1 MRIQKL
7 PKVKKEHA
15 VEQHSRVNRI
25 LLGPLERPAL
35 KWLAEHMPRWMTPDI
50 LTGIGFLGAVLIAI
64 SYYLT
69 NYNPAFLWL
78 ASFGF
83 VVNWFGDSLDGTL
96 ARFRHIERPRYG
108 FFLDHTLDS
117 ASETIIFIGL
127 GLSPY
132 VNLDLAF
139 LALIGY
145 LLLSIFVFIST
156 YVSGE
161 FKISYGR
168 FGPTEIRAVAILAN
182 TLIFFM
188 GNPVVQILNWNI
200 QLYDLLL
207 GFITVVLYSIFI
219 VSTIL
224 RARQLNEMEKRDQ
237 G

>member
-1 MRIQKL
+1 MAR
-7 PKVKKEHA
+7 
-15 VEQHSRVNRI
+15 
-25 LLGPLERPAL
+25 
-35 KWLAEHMPRWMTPDI
+35 WLAFATSNAHATGSSWITPWI
-50 LTGIGFLGAVLIAI
+50 QHPKRSSSSV
-64 SYYLT
+64 
-69 NYNPAFLWL
+69 
-78 ASFGF
+78 
-83 VVNWFGDSLDGTL
+83 
-96 ARFRHIERPRYG
+96 
-108 FFLDHTLDS
+108 
-117 ASETIIFIGL
+117 L

-139 LALIGY
+139 LALVGY

-182 TLIFFM
+182 TVIFFL
-188 GNPVVQILNWNI
+188 GNPTLHILNWNV
-200 QLYDLLL
+200 QLYNLLL
-207 GFITVVLYSIFI
+207 GFVTVVLYTIFV

>member
-1 MRIQKL
+1 L
-7 PKVKKEHA
+7 PKVKKEHS
-15 VEQHSRVNRI
+15 VEAHSRVNRI

-35 KWLAEHMPRWMTPDI
+35 KWLAGHMPRWMTPDI
-50 LTGIGFLGAVLIAI
+50 LTGIGFLGAVLIAV

-83 VVNWFGDSLDGTL
+83 LVNWFGDSLDGTL
-96 ARFRHIERPRYG
+96 ARFRHMERPRYG

-117 ASETIIFIGL
+117 ASETVIFIGL

-132 VNLDLAF
+132 VNLNLAF

-161 FKISYGR
+161 FKISYGS

-182 TLIFFM
+182 TLIFFL
-188 GNPVVQILNWNI
+188 GNPVVHILNWDI
-200 QLYDLLL
+200 QLYNLLL
-207 GFITVVLYSIFI
+207 GFVTVALYSIFI

>member
-1 MRIQKL
+1 M
-7 PKVKKEHA
+7 PKVKREHA
-15 VEQHSRVNRI
+15 VEKHSRVNRI

-35 KWLAEHMPRWMTPDI
+35 KWLAERMPGWMTPDI
-50 LTGIGFLGAVLIAI
+50 LTAIGFFGAILIAV

-69 NYNPAFLWL
+69 NFNPAFLWL

-83 VVNWFGDSLDGTL
+83 FINWFGDSLDGTL
-96 ARFRHIERPRYG
+96 ARFRKIERPRYG

-132 VNLDLAF
+132 VNLNLAF

-161 FKISYGR
+161 FKISYGS

-182 TLIFFM
+182 TIIFFL
-188 GNPVVQILNWNI
+188 GNPVVGIFGREI
-200 QLYDLLL
+200 ALYDLLL
-207 GFITVVLYSIFI
+207 GIVTVALFSIFI

-224 RARQLNEMEKRDQ
+224 RARELNKMEKRDQ
-237 G
+237 A

>member
-1 MRIQKL
+1 
-7 PKVKKEHA
+7 
-15 VEQHSRVNRI
+15 
-25 LLGPLERPAL
+25 
-35 KWLAEHMPRWMTPDI
+35 MTPDI
-50 LTGIGFLGAVLIAI
+50 LTGIGFLGAVIIAV

-83 VVNWFGDSLDGTL
+83 VVNWFGDSLDGSL

-117 ASETIIFIGL
+117 ASETVIFIGL

-139 LALIGY
+139 LALVGY

-182 TLIFFM
+182 TVIFFL
-188 GNPVVQILNWNI
+188 GNPTLHILNWNV
-200 QLYDLLL
+200 QLYNLLL
-207 GFITVVLYSIFI
+207 GFVTVVLYTIFV

>member
-1 MRIQKL
+1 M
-7 PKVKKEHA
+7 PKVKKEHS

-50 LTGIGFLGAVLIAI
+50 LTGIGFLGAVIIAV

-69 NYNPAFLWL
+69 NYNPAYLWL

-83 VVNWFGDSLDGTL
+83 VVNWFGDSLDGSL

-117 ASETIIFIGL
+117 ASETVIFIGL

-139 LALIGY
+139 LALVGY

-182 TLIFFM
+182 TVIFFL
-188 GNPVVQILNWNI
+188 GNPTLHILNWNV
-200 QLYDLLL
+200 QLYNLLL
-207 GFITVVLYSIFI
+207 GFVTVVLYTIFV

>member
-1 MRIQKL
+1 L
-7 PKVKKEHA
+7 PKVKKEHS

-35 KWLAEHMPRWMTPDI
+35 RWLAEHMPRWMTPDI
-50 LTGIGFLGAVLIAI
+50 LTGIGFAGAVLIAV

-69 NYNPAFLWL
+69 NYNPAYLWL

-96 ARFRHIERPRYG
+96 ARYRRIERPRYG

-117 ASETIIFIGL
+117 LSEAIIFIGL

-139 LALIGY
+139 LALTGY
-145 LLLSIFVFIST
+145 LLMSIYVYIST

-161 FKISYGR
+161 FKISYGS

-182 TLIFFM
+182 TLIFFS
-188 GNPVVQILNWNI
+188 GNPTIGILGRHIQVYNI
-200 QLYDLLL
+200 LL
-207 GFITVVLYSIFI
+207 GIVTVVLYSIFI

-224 RARQLNEMEKRDQ
+224 RARQLNEMEKHDV
-237 G
+237 

>member
-1 MRIQKL
+1 L
-7 PKVKKEHA
+7 PKVKKEHS

-50 LTGIGFLGAVLIAI
+50 LTGIGFLGAVIIAV

-69 NYNPAFLWL
+69 NYNPAYLWL

-83 VVNWFGDSLDGTL
+83 VVNWFGDSLDGSL

-117 ASETIIFIGL
+117 ASETVIFIGL

-139 LALIGY
+139 LALVGY

-161 FKISYGR
+161 FRISYGR

-182 TLIFFM
+182 TVIFFL
-188 GNPVVQILNWNI
+188 GNPTLHILNWNV
-200 QLYDLLL
+200 QLYNLLL
-207 GFITVVLYSIFI
+207 GFVAVVLYSIFV

>member
-1 MRIQKL
+1 L
-7 PKVKKEHA
+7 PKVKKEHS

-25 LLGPLERPAL
+25 LLGALERPAL

-50 LTGIGFLGAVLIAI
+50 LTGIGFAGAVLIAV

-69 NYNPAFLWL
+69 NFNPAYLWL

-83 VVNWFGDSLDGTL
+83 VVNWFGDSLDGSL
-96 ARFRHIERPRYG
+96 ARYRRIERPRYG

-117 ASETIIFIGL
+117 LSEAIIFIGL

-132 VNLDLAF
+132 VNLELAF
-139 LALIGY
+139 LALTGY

-161 FKISYGR
+161 FRISYGR
-168 FGPTEIRAVAILAN
+168 LGPTEIRVVAILAN
-182 TLIFFM
+182 TLIFFS
-188 GNPVVQILNWNI
+188 GNPTFGILGRQV
-200 QLYDLLL
+200 QLYNILL
-207 GFITVVLYSIFI
+207 GIITVVLFSIFI

-224 RARQLNEMEKRDQ
+224 RARQLNEMEKRDDA
-237 G
+237 

>member
-1 MRIQKL
+1 M

-15 VEQHSRVNRI
+15 VEKHSRVNRI

-35 KWLAEHMPRWMTPDI
+35 KWLAERMPGWMTPDI
-50 LTGIGFLGAVLIAI
+50 LTGIGFFGAILIAV

-69 NYNPAFLWL
+69 NFNPAFLWL

-83 VVNWFGDSLDGTL
+83 FINWFGDSLDGTL
-96 ARFRHIERPRYG
+96 ARFRKIERPRYG

-117 ASETIIFIGL
+117 ASETVIFIGL

-132 VNLDLAF
+132 VNLNLAF

-161 FKISYGR
+161 FKISYGS

-182 TLIFFM
+182 TLIFFL
-188 GNPVVQILNWNI
+188 GNPMVGIFGREI
-200 QLYDLLL
+200 PLYDLLL
-207 GFITVVLYSIFI
+207 GIVTIALFSIFI

-224 RARQLNEMEKRDQ
+224 RARELNEMEKRDQ
-237 G
+237 

>member
-1 MRIQKL
+1 L

-35 KWLAEHMPRWMTPDI
+35 KWLAERMPSWMTPDI
-50 LTGIGFLGAVLIAI
+50 LTGIGFFGAILIAI

-69 NYNPAFLWL
+69 NFNPAFLWL

-139 LALIGY
+139 LALVGY

-224 RARQLNEMEKRDQ
+224 RARQLNEMEKRDK

>member
-1 MRIQKL
+1 M

-35 KWLAEHMPRWMTPDI
+35 KWLAEHMPGWMTPDI
-50 LTGIGFLGAVLIAI
+50 LTGIGFLGAVLIAV

-139 LALIGY
+139 LALVGY

-188 GNPVVQILNWNI
+188 GNPVVHLLNWNI

>member
-1 MRIQKL
+1 M

>member
-1 MRIQKL
+1 M
-7 PKVKKEHA
+7 PKVNKEHA
-15 VEQHSRVNRI
+15 VEKHSRVNRI

-35 KWLAEHMPRWMTPDI
+35 KWLAERMPGWITPDI
-50 LTGIGFLGAVLIAI
+50 LTAIGFFGAILIAV

-69 NYNPAFLWL
+69 NFNPAFLWL

-83 VVNWFGDSLDGTL
+83 FINWFGDSLDGTL
-96 ARFRHIERPRYG
+96 ARFRKIERPRYG

-132 VNLDLAF
+132 VNLNLAF

-161 FKISYGR
+161 FKISYGS

-188 GNPVVQILNWNI
+188 GNPVVGIFGREI
-200 QLYDLLL
+200 ALYDLLL
-207 GFITVVLYSIFI
+207 GIVTVALFSIFI

-224 RARQLNEMEKRDQ
+224 RARELNKMEKRDQ
-237 G
+237 A

>member
-1 MRIQKL
+1 M
-7 PKVKKEHA
+7 PKVNKENA
-15 VEQHSRVNRI
+15 VEKHSRVNRI

-35 KWLAEHMPRWMTPDI
+35 KWLAERMPGWITPDI
-50 LTGIGFLGAVLIAI
+50 LTAIGFFGAILIAV

-69 NYNPAFLWL
+69 NFNPAFLWL

-83 VVNWFGDSLDGTL
+83 FINWFGDSLDGTL
-96 ARFRHIERPRYG
+96 ARFRKIERPRYG

-132 VNLDLAF
+132 VNLNLAF

-161 FKISYGR
+161 FKISYGS

-188 GNPVVQILNWNI
+188 GNPVVGIFGREI
-200 QLYDLLL
+200 ALYDLLL
-207 GFITVVLYSIFI
+207 GIVTVALFSIFI

-224 RARQLNEMEKRDQ
+224 RARELNKMEKRDQ
-237 G
+237 A

>member
-1 MRIQKL
+1 L
-7 PKVKKEHA
+7 SKVKKEHS

-35 KWLAEHMPRWMTPDI
+35 KWLAEHMPGWMTPDI
-50 LTGIGFLGAVLIAI
+50 LTGIGFLGAVLIAV

-83 VVNWFGDSLDGTL
+83 VVNWFGDSLDGSL

-117 ASETIIFIGL
+117 ASETVIFIGL

-139 LALIGY
+139 LALVGY

-182 TLIFFM
+182 TVIFFL
-188 GNPVVQILNWNI
+188 GNPTLHILNWNV
-200 QLYDLLL
+200 QLYNLLL
-207 GFITVVLYSIFI
+207 GFVTVVLYTIFV

>member
-1 MRIQKL
+1 M

-35 KWLAEHMPRWMTPDI
+35 KWLAERMPSWMTPDI
-50 LTGIGFLGAVLIAI
+50 LTGIGFFGAILIAI

-69 NYNPAFLWL
+69 NFNPAFLWL

-139 LALIGY
+139 LALVGY

-224 RARQLNEMEKRDQ
+224 RARQLNEMEKRDK

>member
-1 MRIQKL
+1 L

-35 KWLAEHMPRWMTPDI
+35 KWLAEHMPGWMTPDI
-50 LTGIGFLGAVLIAI
+50 LTGIGFLGAVLIAV

-132 VNLDLAF
+132 VNLNLAF
-139 LALIGY
+139 LALVGY

-188 GNPVVQILNWNI
+188 GNPVVHLFNWSV

>member
-1 MRIQKL
+1 M
-7 PKVKKEHA
+7 PKVKKEHS

-50 LTGIGFLGAVLIAI
+50 LTGIGFLGAVIIAV

-83 VVNWFGDSLDGTL
+83 VVNWFGDSLDG
-96 ARFRHIERPRYG
+96 RW
-108 FFLDHTLDS
+108 
-117 ASETIIFIGL
+117 
-127 GLSPY
+127 
-132 VNLDLAF
+132 LAF
-139 LALIGY
+139 ATSNAHVTGSSWITPWIQLPKRSSSSGSGFPRMSTSTWLFWRWSVTCF
-145 LLLSIFVFIST
+145 SIFVFIST

-182 TLIFFM
+182 TVIFFL
-188 GNPVVQILNWNI
+188 GNPTLHILNWNV
-200 QLYDLLL
+200 QLYNLLL
-207 GFITVVLYSIFI
+207 GFVTVVLYTIFV

>member
-224 RARQLNEMEKRDQ
+224 RARQLSEMEKRDQ

>member
-1 MRIQKL
+1 MRDQKL

-35 KWLAEHMPRWMTPDI
+35 KWLAEHMPPWMTPDI
-50 LTGIGFLGAVLIAI
+50 LTGIGFLGAVLIAV

-188 GNPVVQILNWNI
+188 GNPVVEILNLNI

-207 GFITVVLYSIFI
+207 GFITLVLYSIFI

-224 RARQLNEMEKRDQ
+224 RAQQLNEMEKRDQ

>member
-1 MRIQKL
+1 L

-15 VEQHSRVNRI
+15 VEKHSRVNRI

-35 KWLAEHMPRWMTPDI
+35 KWLAERMPGWMTPDI
-50 LTGIGFLGAVLIAI
+50 LTGIGFFGAILIAV

-69 NYNPAFLWL
+69 NFNPAFLWL

-83 VVNWFGDSLDGTL
+83 FINWFGDSLDGTL
-96 ARFRHIERPRYG
+96 ARFRKIERPRYG

-117 ASETIIFIGL
+117 ASETVIFIGL

-132 VNLDLAF
+132 VNLNLAF

-161 FKISYGR
+161 FKISYGS

-182 TLIFFM
+182 TLIFFL
-188 GNPVVQILNWNI
+188 GNPMVGIFDREI
-200 QLYDLLL
+200 PLYDLLL
-207 GFITVVLYSIFI
+207 GIVTIALFSIFI

-224 RARQLNEMEKRDQ
+224 RARELNEMEKRDQ
-237 G
+237 

>member
-1 MRIQKL
+1 MS
-7 PKVKKEHA
+7 KVKKEHA

-50 LTGIGFLGAVLIAI
+50 LTGIGFAGAVLIAV

-69 NYNPAFLWL
+69 NFNPAFLWL

-117 ASETIIFIGL
+117 LSETIIFIGL

-139 LALIGY
+139 LALVGY

-161 FKISYGR
+161 FKISYGS
-168 FGPTEIRAVAILAN
+168 FGPTEIRALAILAN
-182 TLIFFM
+182 TVIFFL
-188 GNPVVQILNWNI
+188 GNPVVQLFRWNV
-200 QLYDLLL
+200 QLYDLFL
-207 GFITVVLYSIFI
+207 GVVAVALYGIFV

-224 RARQLNEMEKRDQ
+224 RARELNEMEKRDQ
-237 G
+237 A

>member
-168 FGPTEIRAVAILAN
+168 FGPTEIRAVAFLAN
-182 TLIFFM
+182 TIIFFM

-224 RARQLNEMEKRDQ
+224 RARQLSEMEKRDQ

>member
-1 MRIQKL
+1 M

-50 LTGIGFLGAVLIAI
+50 LTGIGFLGAVLIAV

-83 VVNWFGDSLDGTL
+83 LVNWFGDSLDGTL

-132 VNLDLAF
+132 VNLNLAF

-161 FKISYGR
+161 FKISYGS
-168 FGPTEIRAVAILAN
+168 FGPTEIRAIAILAN

-188 GNPVVQILNWNI
+188 GNPVVGIFGRVI
-200 QLYDLLL
+200 PLYDLLL
-207 GFITVVLYSIFI
+207 GFITVALYTIFI

-237 G
+237 A

>member
-1 MRIQKL
+1 MS
-7 PKVKKEHA
+7 KVKKEHS

-35 KWLAEHMPRWMTPDI
+35 KWLAEHMPGWMTPDI
-50 LTGIGFLGAVLIAI
+50 LTGIGFLGAVLIAV

-83 VVNWFGDSLDGTL
+83 VVNWFGDSLDGSL

-117 ASETIIFIGL
+117 ASETVIFIGL

-139 LALIGY
+139 LALVGY

-182 TLIFFM
+182 TVIFFL
-188 GNPVVQILNWNI
+188 GNPTLHILNWNL
-200 QLYDLLL
+200 QLYNLLL
-207 GFITVVLYSIFI
+207 GFVTVVLYTIFV

>member
-1 MRIQKL
+1 MS
-7 PKVKKEHA
+7 KVKKEHA
-15 VEQHSRVNRI
+15 VEKHSRVNRI

-35 KWLAEHMPRWMTPDI
+35 KWFAEHMPGWMTPDI
-50 LTGIGFLGAVLIAI
+50 LTAIGFFGAIIIAV

-69 NYNPAFLWL
+69 NFNPAFLWL

-83 VVNWFGDSLDGTL
+83 FINWFGDSLDGTL
-96 ARFRHIERPRYG
+96 ARYRKIERPRYG

-132 VNLDLAF
+132 VNLNLAF

-161 FKISYGR
+161 FKISYGS

-182 TLIFFM
+182 TLIFFL
-188 GNPVVQILNWNI
+188 GNPVVGIFGREVP
-200 QLYDLLL
+200 LYDLLL
-207 GFITVVLYSIFI
+207 GIVTIALFSIFI

-224 RARQLNEMEKRDQ
+224 RARELNEMEKRDQ
-237 G
+237 A

>member
-1 MRIQKL
+1 M
-7 PKVKKEHA
+7 PKVKKGHA

-35 KWLAEHMPRWMTPDI
+35 KWLAEHMPGWMTPDI
-50 LTGIGFLGAVLIAI
+50 LTGIGFAGAVLIAV

-132 VNLDLAF
+132 VNLNLAF
-139 LALIGY
+139 LALVGY

-188 GNPVVQILNWNI
+188 GNPVVHLFNWSV

-224 RARQLNEMEKRDQ
+224 RARELNEMEKRDHA
-237 G
+237 

>member
-50 LTGIGFLGAVLIAI
+50 LTGIGFAGAVLIAV

-132 VNLDLAF
+132 VNLNLAF
-139 LALIGY
+139 LALVGY

>member
-188 GNPVVQILNWNI
+188 GNPVVEILNWNI

>member
-1 MRIQKL
+1 L

-15 VEQHSRVNRI
+15 VEKHSRVNRI

-35 KWLAEHMPRWMTPDI
+35 KWLAEHMPGWMTPDI
-50 LTGIGFLGAVLIAI
+50 LTGIGFFGAILIAV

-69 NYNPAFLWL
+69 NFHPAFLWL
-78 ASFGF
+78 ASLGF
-83 VVNWFGDSLDGTL
+83 FINWFGDSLDGTL
-96 ARFRHIERPRYG
+96 ARFRKIERPRYG

-132 VNLDLAF
+132 VNLNLAF

-161 FKISYGR
+161 FKISYGS

-182 TLIFFM
+182 TLIFFL
-188 GNPVVQILNWNI
+188 GNPVVGVFGREIP
-200 QLYDLLL
+200 LYDLLL
-207 GFITVVLYSIFI
+207 GIVTIALFSIFI

-224 RARQLNEMEKRDQ
+224 RARELNEMEKRDQ
-237 G
+237 A

>member
-1 MRIQKL
+1 M

-35 KWLAEHMPRWMTPDI
+35 KWLAEHMPGWMTPDI
-50 LTGIGFLGAVLIAI
+50 LTGIGFLGAVLIAV

-83 VVNWFGDSLDGTL
+83 LVNWFGDSLDGTL

-132 VNLDLAF
+132 VNLNLAF

-161 FKISYGR
+161 FKISYGS
-168 FGPTEIRAVAILAN
+168 FGPTEIRAIAILAN

-188 GNPVVQILNWNI
+188 GNPVVGIFGRVI
-200 QLYDLLL
+200 PLYDLLL
-207 GFITVVLYSIFI
+207 GFVTVALYTIFV

>member
-1 MRIQKL
+1 M

-35 KWLAEHMPRWMTPDI
+35 KWLAERMPRWMTPDI
-50 LTGIGFLGAVLIAI
+50 LTGIGFLGAVLIAV

-83 VVNWFGDSLDGTL
+83 VVNWFGDSLDGSL

-117 ASETIIFIGL
+117 ASETVIFIGL

-132 VNLDLAF
+132 VNLNLAF
-139 LALIGY
+139 LALVGY

-188 GNPVVQILNWNI
+188 GNPVVHLFSWNI

>member
-1 MRIQKL
+1 L
-7 PKVKKEHA
+7 SKVKKEHS

-35 KWLAEHMPRWMTPDI
+35 KWLAEHMPGWMTPDI
-50 LTGIGFLGAVLIAI
+50 LTGIGFLGAVLIAV

-83 VVNWFGDSLDGTL
+83 VVNWFGDSLDGSL

-117 ASETIIFIGL
+117 ASETVIFIGL

-139 LALIGY
+139 LALVGY

-182 TLIFFM
+182 TVIFFL
-188 GNPVVQILNWNI
+188 GNPTLHILNWNV
-200 QLYDLLL
+200 QLYNLLL
-207 GFITVVLYSIFI
+207 GFITVVLYSIFV

>member
-1 MRIQKL
+1 M
-7 PKVKKEHA
+7 PKVKKEHS

-35 KWLAEHMPRWMTPDI
+35 KWLAKHMPRWMTPDI
-50 LTGIGFLGAVLIAI
+50 LTGIGFLGAVIIAV

-69 NYNPAFLWL
+69 NYNPAYLWL

-83 VVNWFGDSLDGTL
+83 VVNWFGDSLDGSL
-96 ARFRHIERPRYG
+96 ARFRQIERPRYG

-117 ASETIIFIGL
+117 ASETVIFIGL

-139 LALIGY
+139 LALVGY

-182 TLIFFM
+182 TVIFFL
-188 GNPVVQILNWNI
+188 GNPTLHILNWNV
-200 QLYDLLL
+200 QLYNLLL
-207 GFITVVLYSIFI
+207 GFVTVVLYTIFV

>member
-50 LTGIGFLGAVLIAI
+50 LTGIGFAGAVLIAV

-69 NYNPAFLWL
+69 NYNSAFLWL

-132 VNLDLAF
+132 VNLNLAF
-139 LALIGY
+139 LALVGY